1 MSETQRWAIVT
12 SDHVRHRYFANA
24 LSAHPQVKALVVEPK
39 SRNPANNHRSSSE
52 DALLLAEYFGKRD
65 ASERSILSEG
75 QNWNPV
81 RPLLR
86 FEAAKG
92 SVNEPD
98 LVSQLV
104 AAGINHCIVFG
115 ASWLKDPWLKAF
127 PDRLFNLHLGLSPYY
142 RGVGTN
148 FWPLHDGRPEYVG
161 ATVHLLDE
169 GIDSGPILFQVRPR
183 PSDGDDA
190 HSLGNK
196 TIAKA
201 TQALRDRL
209 QTLPS
214 MTKVP
219 QQHGEG
225 QQSFRS
231 KDFDANALR
240 HLIRRLDSG
249 MMTEY
254 VRDLERRATAVSL
267 IAEYEPLA

>member
-12 SDHVRHRYFANA
+12 SDHVRHRYFANV
-24 LSAHPQVKALVVEPK
+24 LSAHPQVEALVVEPK
-39 SRNPANNHRSSSE
+39 SRNPANNHSNSE
-52 DALLLAEYFGKRD
+52 DALLLAEYFGRRD
-65 ASERSILSEG
+65 ASERSVLSDG
-75 QNWNPV
+75 QEWNLA

-92 SVNEPD
+92 SINEPD
-98 LVSQLV
+98 IVARLI
-104 AAGINHCIVFG
+104 AAGINHCMVFG
-115 ASWLKDPWLKAF
+115 ASWLKEPWLKAF
-127 PDRLFNLHLGLSPYY
+127 PGRLFNLHLGLSPYY

-169 GIDSGPILFQVRPR
+169 GIDSGPILFQVRPT
-183 PSDGDDA
+183 PSDEDDA

-209 QTLPS
+209 HSLPT

-219 QQHGEG
+219 QQVGG
-225 QQSFRS
+225 DQRSYRS

-240 HLIRRLDSG
+240 DLIRRFDSG
-249 MMTEY
+249 MMAEY
-254 VRDLERRATAVSL
+254 VRDLESRAPTVPL
-267 IAEYEPLA
+267 IAEYQPLA